1 MPDPDRGE
9 PNGTPRGESR
19 GEHHAHRAREMLRQ
33 GRLADAERELRAA
46 VASDPTR
53 GDWMLHL
60 GWTLEATG
68 RHDEALQQYRQAGSL
83 LPTARDPRLAEG
95 LLLAKMQRPGEAAE
109 AFEATLRLDPRCET
123 AASMLIRS
131 LAIAGRHEDAETAY
145 YMALHAIERPATSHL
160 EIARSL
166 LARGDLRRAEH
177 CYRRAI
183 AEGPSLVGARTE
195 LARLLVLA
203 DRANET
209 AVLLNE
215 EFRRGGVPPTLA
227 LEAARIHL
235 AAGRA
240 GEASGILEQLARSE
254 PSNPRLHLLFAR
266 AMRRRSDLVRAVRHL
281 EIARRLA
288 PDIAGLELETALVDV
303 ARGRVAEARAVLA
316 PLVAGKPAPTE
327 RLTLLETIEA
337 CIATGLAD
345 EAARIFRARVGPLD
359 GVTARRDRTLVRL
372 AARLAF
378 ETGSIDRGRAL
389 SRRLLRLAS
398 SYESPDP
405 VLAAVAIHNLA
416 LAALREDR
424 LDLASAWIERGL
436 SRAGATGAAPKNET
450 AADGDRDRGL
460 RKLRTLLWWKRLS
473 RWPRSLVRRSSPSL
487 RAP

>member
-19 GEHHAHRAREMLRQ
+19 GELHAHRAREMLRQ

-60 GWTLEATG
+60 GWALEATG
-68 RHDEALQQYRQAGSL
+68 RHEEALQQYRQAGSL

-95 LLLAKMQRPGEAAE
+95 LLLAKMQRPAEAAE
-109 AFEATLRLDPRCET
+109 ALEATLRLDPRCET

-131 LAIAGRHEDAETAY
+131 LAIAGRHDDAETAY

-215 EFRRGGVPPTLA
+215 EFRRGGVPPPLA

-266 AMRRRSDLVRAVRHL
+266 TMRRRSDLVRAVRHL

-288 PDIAGLELETALVDV
+288 PDAAGLELETALTDV
-303 ARGRVAEARAVLA
+303 ARGRLDEARAILA
-316 PLVAGKPAPTE
+316 PLVGGKSSPSE

-337 CIATGLAD
+337 LIAVGLAE
-345 EAARIFRARVGPLD
+345 EAARLFTARFGPLD
-359 GVTARRDRTLVRL
+359 GAGVRRDRTLVRL
-372 AARLAF
+372 AARIAF

-389 SRRLLRLAS
+389 SRRLLRLATAE
-398 SYESPDP
+398 ESPDP
-405 VLAAVAIHNLA
+405 ALAAIAIHNLA

-436 SRAGATGAAPKNET
+436 
-450 AADGDRDRGL
+450 AADGAVDPTPSNQATAGSGRDGGL
-460 RKLRTLLWWKRLS
+460 RKLRTLLWWRRLS
-473 RWPRSLVRRSSPSL
+473 RLPSALLRRSD
-487 RAP
+487 R